1 MKLNAEINMEF
12 DFRIGSPNL
21 KLCKSIFA
29 CTFHRFITIFFRE
42 LLTDLTTRLNELT
55 EDHTRKSQALSLDNK
70 CMGVR
75 EKLPS
80 HDFQVSNQ
88 CERNMKLTGTLRNAS
103 RYLENSTV
111 VK

>member
-1 MKLNAEINMEF
+1 MQGKWFIFSILNVESLILIN
-12 DFRIGSPNL
+12 IS
-21 KLCKSIFA
+21 SITYLFLN
-29 CTFHRFITIFFRE
+29 IFRE

-55 EDHTRKSQALSLDNK
+55 EDHQRKSQALSLDNK

>member
-1 MKLNAEINMEF
+1 MKFLHCGTQFIFSILNLESFIQINF
-12 DFRIGSPNL
+12 S
-21 KLCKSIFA
+21 SITYLFLN
-29 CTFHRFITIFFRE
+29 IFRE

-55 EDHTRKSQALSLDNK
+55 EDHQRKSQALSLDNK

>member
-1 MKLNAEINMEF
+1 MQGKWFIFSILNQESLILI
-12 DFRIGSPNL
+12 DFFLNYLP
-21 KLCKSIFA
+21 IFN
-29 CTFHRFITIFFRE
+29 IFRE

-55 EDHTRKSQALSLDNK
+55 EDHQRKSQALSLDNK